1 MSKKEKNTLLSIL
14 IVGVVIVTIIFATFT
29 RKPAISNNMLS
40 ENNSNNWDVSFNLLD
55 SGSSITILEYASLE
69 QDYLTFNPNST
80 IITLP
85 HALLKAP
92 GDKVIYKW
100 NVKNKGDI
108 NAILTG
114 KTDIKVGN
122 IIWNSAETLDDIS
135 RKNLINDIEI
145 KFTYADGT
153 DIKIGDKLEKNNGT
167 RELMVTIEYVRRDEP
182 QVLPSHSVHFNNI
195 TAVLIYG
202 QDYNN

>member
-14 IVGVVIVTIIFATFT
+14 IVGVVIVTILFATFT
-29 RKPAISNNMLS
+29 RKPAISNNMLA

-55 SGSSITILEYASLE
+55 SGSSITTLEYASVE

-85 HALLKAP
+85 RALLKAP

-108 NAILTG
+108 NAIITG
-114 KTDIKVGN
+114 KTDINVGN
-122 IIWNSAETLDDIS
+122 IVWDSAETLDAES
-135 RKNLINDIEI
+135 KEKLIKDIEI

-153 DIKIGDKLEKNNGT
+153 DIKIGDKLEKTKGS

-195 TAVLIYG
+195 TAALVYG